1 MLSECRIVVSGATTD
16 SGSCA
21 HNMVSTRCFL
31 TIIDYLLCTEPP
43 PTTSDASSEA
53 IPSATSSDSTHRTRE
68 SADTTTTGPS
78 TQQIA
83 TSSDEGDPAQ
93 TSPSNSQPDTTLT
106 IVIIVIGAAVLNS
119 LMFLLMLVII
129 VSSLCYKSKCR
140 SRHSPVYE
148 EETKTIVTK
157 SCLHSDLVDKRNQ
170 HLNVSEATCAA
181 MKDNSLTAAKT
192 ATTRMNSR
200 VDNSQQ
206 TDMAADQSIAYNI
219 AMVTEV

>member
-1 MLSECRIVVSGATTD
+1 MLSECRTVVSGATTD

-43 PTTSDASSEA
+43 PTTSDVSSEA
-53 IPSATSSDSTHRTRE
+53 IPSTTLSDSTHRTRE

-83 TSSDEGDPAQ
+83 TSSDEGDPQ
-93 TSPSNSQPDTTLT
+93 ISPSNSQPDTTLT
-106 IVIIVIGAAVLNS
+106 IAIIVIVAAVLNS

-148 EETKTIVTK
+148 ETKTIVTK

-170 HLNVSEATCAA
+170 HLNVSEATCDA
-181 MKDNSLTAAKT
+181 MKDNSAKT

-200 VDNSQQ
+200 VDNSRQ